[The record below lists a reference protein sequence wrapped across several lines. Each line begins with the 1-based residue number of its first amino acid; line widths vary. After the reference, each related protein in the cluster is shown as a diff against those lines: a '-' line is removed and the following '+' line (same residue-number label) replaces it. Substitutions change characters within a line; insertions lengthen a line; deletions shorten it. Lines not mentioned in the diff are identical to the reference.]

1 MEFGCSVPFTDAD
14 DLAGFTPYIAAAV
27 ESRGFGSL
35 WLGEHT
41 HLPVDTH
48 YPATPDGV
56 LPERYQRFP
65 EPWTVLAAVA
75 AVTQRIRLGTLIAL
89 AAEHN
94 PLVLAKL
101 VATVDQLSG
110 GRVEFG
116 VGYGWNP
123 LEMINNG
130 VDPARKRAVLREKL
144 AAMRALWTGEPVS
157 FDGEFVKFS
166 PSWSLP
172 APAQRPGP
180 KVHLGCAPTE
190 RNFTDLIELAD
201 GFLPMAAAVQGDL
214 RGVIGRVRQRAEA
227 AGRDPETLEIS
238 IAHTATSWGRADV
251 EKFARRLPSAQDLN
265 TYRELGV
272 RRVICSIP
280 VAPGDLTERCLDV
293 WRERALGSL

>member
-1 MEFGCSVPFTDAD
+1 MQFGCSVPFTDTD
-14 DLAGFTPYIAAAV
+14 DLAGFTPRIAAAI
-27 ESRGFGSL
+27 ESRGFESL

-48 YPATPDGV
+48 YTASPDGV
-56 LPERYQRFP
+56 LPERYRRFP
-65 EPWTVLAAVA
+65 EPWTLLASI
-75 AVTQRIRLGTLIAL
+75 AVTTERLRLGTLVAL

-130 VDPARKRAVLREKL
+130 VPPARKRAVLREKL
-144 AAMRALWTGEPVS
+144 TAMRALWTGEPVP

-180 KVHLGCAPTE
+180 KVHLGCAPTD
-190 RNFTDLIELAD
+190 RNLADVVALAD
-201 GFLPMAAAVQGDL
+201 GFIPMAATIDSDL
-214 RGVIGRVRQRAEA
+214 TGVIDRVRSRVEA
-227 AGRDPETLEIS
+227 AGRDPGAIEIS
-238 IAHTATSWGRADV
+238 VAHTATSWGRVDL
-251 EKFARRLPSAQDLN
+251 ERFGRRLPSAQQLQA
-265 TYRELGV
+265 YRAAGIS
-272 RRVICSIP
+272 RVICSIP
-280 VAPGDLTERCLDV
+280 VGPGDLSERCLDL
-293 WRERALGSL
+293 WHGRASEIA